1 MNTHQG
7 LQHKWII
14 WLCAVLLLLSAIGSA
29 HVHAQNYPDNDG
41 LTEHCTLC
49 FHHHQLQHTI
59 SSAVPSVGVSLQ
71 TYIELEQVLVVHSA
85 EFVSFFSA
93 RAPPF

>member
-1 MNTHQG
+1 MNHQHR

-14 WLCAVLLLLSAIGSA
+14 WLSAVLLLLSAIGSA

-41 LTEHCTLC
+41 LTGHCTLC

-59 SSAVPSVGVSLQ
+59 SSSVPVVAVSQQ
-71 TYIELEQVLVVHSA
+71 TYIEVEQVVTAHSA
-85 EFVSFFSA
+85 EFEFFFSA